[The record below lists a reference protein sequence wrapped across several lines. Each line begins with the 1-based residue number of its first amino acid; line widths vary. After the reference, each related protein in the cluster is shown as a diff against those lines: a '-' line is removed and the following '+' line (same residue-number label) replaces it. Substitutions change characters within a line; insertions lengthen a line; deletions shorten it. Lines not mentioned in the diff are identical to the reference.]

1 MWSIEPAIIKGHIKY
16 QILIL
21 LCGCC
26 FLLTSCSENSLFYK
40 KSPQAVRPASKKD
53 TAAESATVPF
63 HHVLTANY
71 AAADTLTAGFR
82 KKSKGSS
89 GILLAASFVNIN
101 HLKESSPLGR
111 LISEQIAS
119 RMAQNG
125 LRLLEM
131 KLRQNSIYIKEGKG
145 EFLLSREIKEI
156 SKSHNSDFVLV
167 GTYTLAEKSI
177 FISARIVNTADNVII
192 TACDYELAR
201 DYQVESLL

>member
-1 MWSIEPAIIKGHIKY
+1 MT
-16 QILIL
+16 
-21 LCGCC
+21 GC
-26 FLLTSCSENSLFYK
+26 FGTHWFSSS
-40 KSPQAVRPASKKD
+40 SPSTVRPQPPKDASAGS
-53 TAAESATVPF
+53 AAAPF
-63 HHVLTANY
+63 HHVLSANY
-71 AAADTLTAGFR
+71 AAADALTAGFR
-82 KKSKGSS
+82 KKSRESD
-89 GILLAASFVNIN
+89 GIVLAASFVNIN

-131 KLRQNSIYIKEGKG
+131 KLRQNSIYIREGKG

-167 GTYTLAEKSI
+167 GTYSLAEKSI
-177 FISARIVNTADNVII
+177 YISARIVSTADNVII

-201 DYQVESLL
+201 NYQTESLL